1 MRTWLYV
8 SGVLFSLQSL
18 SLRGR
23 QLHDHPTI
31 AYLLQINPAAV
42 YITLVRYALLEKYRE
57 AMPGAKPYNSAEVQA
72 VPGLPGQVHELQRL
86 LPSEH
91 PAEHPHPVD
100 IRRWLGGVVV
110 VIGFLFF
117 WRAEARYG
125 RG

>member
-1 MRTWLYV
+1 MYA

-18 SLRGR
+18 TLTFAGK
-23 QLHDHPTI
+23 LHITRRL

-42 YITLVRYALLEKYRE
+42 YITLVRWALLD
-57 AMPGAKPYNSAEVQA
+57 EVPRCAARRQA
-72 VPGLPGQVHELQRL
+72 VQPRQVPAVPHLPGQVPELQRVL
-86 LPSEH
+86 PPDTLPSI
-91 PAEHPHPVD
+91 PSLW
-100 IRRWLGGVVV
+100 ICGVGWAVVMV